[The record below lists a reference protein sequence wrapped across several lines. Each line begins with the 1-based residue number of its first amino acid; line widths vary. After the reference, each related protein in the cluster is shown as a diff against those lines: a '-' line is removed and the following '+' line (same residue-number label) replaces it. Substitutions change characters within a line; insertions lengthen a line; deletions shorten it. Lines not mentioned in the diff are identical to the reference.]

1 MDKKEYLIQR
11 KKECFKQILSSFKIG
26 YILLNE
32 CYTYEP
38 SEAVIKKDKLKTFLD
53 KCERTEER
61 EINCLTDSEK
71 ILIEGDIYYYK
82 ILSIQEKMY
91 RVIRYLTSGD
101 RRNIEVLERYLKIFE
116 EDFGLK

>member
-11 KKECFKQILSSFKIG
+11 KKECFKQILSSFKKG
-26 YILLNE
+26 
-32 CYTYEP
+32 YTYEP
-38 SEAVIKKDKLKTFLD
+38 SEAVVKKDKLKTFLD